1 MYAKLA
7 VYGTL
12 RRNRAFLLFFL
23 GVTASSLGDVI
34 AGLGFLFVAYQLT
47 GSAAATTGAAVAGV
61 VPYVI
66 FGLPGG
72 VLSDYIPRRHVMMA
86 LDVTRAVVEL
96 IVCALFVAGH
106 LPYLSIL
113 AAIFLLQAAGCVF
126 NPSERALLPE
136 IVPAADLAAANALV
150 NVSQS
155 CMPVLAPLIT
165 VVLLHLTGLG
175 GFFALDALSYVVS
188 TICLWQLRG
197 ALKTSPQLARRKLEA
212 GARHEPG
219 ARISRGRPRGGEMPG
234 DVGTAPAAAPASVPA
249 PATLTLRSIPRQMA
263 VFVRYVGAHR
273 GLRALFLTTFSV
285 IALYTWAWQI
295 GLLLKAQA
303 LAGAS
308 GEQLYTSLLGL
319 YAALSIVASLL
330 MPLRWRRLR
339 LGHYLLGAAVWGAG
353 MLAIGLATSTG
364 VLVAAILL
372 VGLGMP
378 ICSQTR
384 IYVLQTEVAEQFRG
398 QGFSLS
404 AVALYVANLVGL
416 ALFGWLA
423 ARQTPLELLFVAAGG
438 GMLLVAAVAHLTQRS
453 IRRVRQA

>member
-12 RRNRAFLLFFL
+12 RRNRGFVLFFL
-23 GVTASSLGDVI
+23 GVAASSLGDVI
-34 AGLGFLFVAYQLT
+34 AGLGFLFAAYQLT

-61 VPYVI
+61 VPYVV

-72 VLSDYIPRRHVMMA
+72 VLSDYIPRRQVMMA
-86 LDVTRAVVEL
+86 LDVARAAIEML
-96 IVCALFVAGH
+96 VCALFIVGH
-106 LPYLSIL
+106 VPYVVIL

-136 IVPAADLAAANALV
+136 IVPTADLAAANALV

-155 CMPVLAPLIT
+155 SMPVLAPLVT
-165 VVLLHLTGLG
+165 VVLLRLTGLG

-188 TICLWQLRG
+188 AVCLWQLRG
-197 ALKTSPQLARRKLEA
+197 AVKTRPLGKSPTLIAPQSAHTSTPDLSGTHTEQLSVEA
-212 GARHEPG
+212 DTTP
-219 ARISRGRPRGGEMPG
+219 
-234 DVGTAPAAAPASVPA
+234 VPVVS
-249 PATLTLRSIPRQMA
+249 ATLTLRSIPRQIA
-263 VFVRYVGAHR
+263 AFVRYVGTHR
-273 GLRALFLTTFSV
+273 SLRALFLTTFSV

-303 LAGAS
+303 LAGAT

-330 MPLRWRRLR
+330 LPLRWRQLR

-353 MLAIGLATSTG
+353 MLAIGLANNTG
-364 VLVAAILL
+364 ALFAAILL

-384 IYVLQTEVAEQFRG
+384 IYVLQTEVAERFRG

-404 AVALYVANLVGL
+404 AVALYVANLAGL

-423 ARQTPLELLFVAAGG
+423 SRQTPLELLFVVAGG
-438 GMLLVAAVAHLTQRS
+438 GMLLVVIGARLIQRPAPAVQQ
-453 IRRVRQA
+453 V